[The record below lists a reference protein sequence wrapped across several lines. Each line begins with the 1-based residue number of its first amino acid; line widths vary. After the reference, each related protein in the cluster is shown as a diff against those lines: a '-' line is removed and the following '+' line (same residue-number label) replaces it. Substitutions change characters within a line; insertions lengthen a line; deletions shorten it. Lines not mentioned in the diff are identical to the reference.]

1 MKYWLY
7 SLLIGL
13 FVFMFLPGNT
23 ALASLGGNLSGRI
36 LLSVEESGEA
46 WYVNPLDLRR
56 YYLGRPADAFALMR
70 ELGLGISE
78 IQFQEIAQAGMP
90 VNGNTD
96 LAKRLSGR
104 IILQVEKNGEAW
116 YVNPL
121 DLKNIILVVQQM
133 PFE

>member
-1 MKYWLY
+1 
-7 SLLIGL
+7 
-13 FVFMFLPGNT
+13 MFLPGNT

>member
-56 YYLGRPADAFALMR
+56 
-70 ELGLGISE
+70 
-78 IQFQEIAQAGMP
+78 
-90 VNGNTD
+90 
-96 LAKRLSGR
+96 
-104 IILQVEKNGEAW
+104 
-116 YVNPL
+116 
-121 DLKNIILVVQQM
+121 
-133 PFE
+133 